1 MAAADEGADW
11 SLVNFAKQVFGAKSA
26 PPEVSFNFVE
36 PPPAEPEP
44 VAKAEETEPTAVP
57 ETELAAVPET
67 ESTPA
72 PETEPTAA
80 PESDPE
86 PKPDQTA
93 DAQEPTKA
101 DETPVMAVAEAQAP
115 PPVEATPF
123 ASEGKRQL
131 RTAGELADIILNA
144 LRAVD
149 GVPER
154 GFVITVY
161 GSRPWNA
168 MLTIKPEAGRIK
180 DVQLWRQRVQDI
192 GARLRRDFDLIDEG

>member
-1 MAAADEGADW
+1 MAAADEGTDW

-26 PPEVSFNFVE
+26 AAPEVGFNFIE
-36 PPPAEPEP
+36 PPPAEPPPPEP
-44 VAKAEETEPTAVP
+44 PPVEPEPAAKAEETE
-57 ETELAAVPET
+57 LA
-67 ESTPA
+67 
-72 PETEPTAA
+72 AA
-80 PESDPE
+80 PENEPE
-86 PKPDQTA
+86 PKPEQTA
-93 DAQEPTKA
+93 DAEEPTKA
-101 DETPVMAVAEAQAP
+101 IEASVMAVAEVQALP
-115 PPVEATPF
+115 PSEAPQT
-123 ASEGKRQL
+123 ASESKRQL

-180 DVQLWRQRVQDI
+180 DVRLWRQRVQDI

>member
-1 MAAADEGADW
+1 MAAADEGTDW

-26 PPEVSFNFVE
+26 APEVGFNFVE
-36 PPPAEPEP
+36 PPLVQPEP
-44 VAKAEETEPTAVP
+44 AAKAEETESTAIP
-57 ETELAAVPET
+57 EMESTALPET
-67 ESTPA
+67 ESPAA
-72 PETEPTAA
+72 PETEPPAA
-80 PESDPE
+80 PEDDPE
-86 PKPDQTA
+86 LKPDQTA
-93 DAQEPTKA
+93 DAQERTKA
-101 DETPVMAVAEAQAP
+101 DEAPLMAVAEAQAL

-154 GFVITVY
+154 GFLITVY

>member
-1 MAAADEGADW
+1 ME
-11 SLVNFAKQVFGAKSA
+11 S
-26 PPEVSFNFVE
+26 
-36 PPPAEPEP
+36 
-44 VAKAEETEPTAVP
+44 TAI
-57 ETELAAVPET
+57 PET
-67 ESTPA
+67 ESPAA
-72 PETEPTAA
+72 PETEPPVA
-80 PESDPE
+80 PAEDDPE

-115 PPVEATPF
+115 PPVEATQF

>member
-1 MAAADEGADW
+1 MAAADEGTDW
-11 SLVNFAKQVFGAKSA
+11 SLVNFAKQVFGAKSTA
-26 PPEVSFNFVE
+26 PEVGFNFIE

-44 VAKAEETEPTAVP
+44 AAKAEETE
-57 ETELAAVPET
+57 L
-67 ESTPA
+67 
-72 PETEPTAA
+72 TAA
-80 PESDPE
+80 PENDPE
-86 PKPDQTA
+86 PEPDQTA

-101 DETPVMAVAEAQAP
+101 DEASVIAVAEAQALP
-115 PPVEATPF
+115 PSEATQG

-161 GSRPWNA
+161 GARPWNA

>member
-1 MAAADEGADW
+1 MAAADEGTDW

-26 PPEVSFNFVE
+26 APEVSFNVVE
-36 PPPAEPEP
+36 PPPAEPLPAEP
-44 VAKAEETEPTAVP
+44 EPAAKAEETELATAS
-57 ETELAAVPET
+57 ETEA
-67 ESTPA
+67 
-72 PETEPTAA
+72 TAA
-80 PESDPE
+80 PENDPE
-86 PKPDQTA
+86 PEPEQTA
-93 DAQEPTKA
+93 DAEEPTKA
-101 DETPVMAVAEAQAP
+101 IEAPVMAVAEVQVP
-115 PPVEATPF
+115 PPIEATQG

-180 DVQLWRQRVQDI
+180 DVRLWRQRVQDI

>member
-1 MAAADEGADW
+1 MAAADEGTDW

-26 PPEVSFNFVE
+26 APEVGFNFIE
-36 PPPAEPEP
+36 
-44 VAKAEETEPTAVP
+44 
-57 ETELAAVPET
+57 
-67 ESTPA
+67 PA
-72 PETEPTAA
+72 PVEQEQEPAANAEETEPTAA
-80 PESDPE
+80 PENDPE
-86 PKPDQTA
+86 PDQTA
-93 DAQEPTKA
+93 DAEEPTKA
-101 DETPVMAVAEAQAP
+101 GEASVMAVANAQAP
-115 PPVEATPF
+115 PPSEVAQG
-123 ASEGKRQL
+123 AGEGKRQL

-161 GSRPWNA
+161 GARPWNA

>member
-1 MAAADEGADW
+1 MAAADEGTDW
-11 SLVNFAKQVFGAKSA
+11 SLVNFAKQVFGAKPA
-26 PPEVSFNFVE
+26 APEVGFNFVE

-44 VAKAEETEPTAVP
+44 AARAEETEPTAVP
-57 ETELAAVPET
+57 ETA
-67 ESTPA
+67 STPA
-72 PETEPTAA
+72 PETESPATPEAEPTAA
-80 PESDPE
+80 SESDPE

-101 DETPVMAVAEAQAP
+101 DEAPLTAVAEAQAL

-123 ASEGKRQL
+123 ASEGKRRL

-154 GFVITVY
+154 GFLITVY

>member
-1 MAAADEGADW
+1 MATADEGADW

-26 PPEVSFNFVE
+26 APEVGFNFVE
-36 PPPAEPEP
+36 PEP
-44 VAKAEETEPTAVP
+44 VEEQAAATAAEIEKV
-57 ETELAAVPET
+57 
-67 ESTPA
+67 
-72 PETEPTAA
+72 AA
-80 PESDPE
+80 PESDPA
-86 PKPDQTA
+86 PIPDQA
-93 DAQEPTKA
+93 ASAEDPIKA
-101 DETPVMAVAEAQAP
+101 AEAPAIAVSEP
-115 PPVEATPF
+115 EDVPSAEATQG

-131 RTAGELADIILNA
+131 RTASEMADIIMNA

-154 GFVITVY
+154 GFIITVY

-192 GARLRRDFDLIDEG
+192 GTRLRRDFDLIDDG

>member
-1 MAAADEGADW
+1 MAAADEGTDW
-11 SLVNFAKQVFGAKSA
+11 SLVNFAKQVFGAKPA
-26 PPEVSFNFVE
+26 APEVGFNFVE

-44 VAKAEETEPTAVP
+44 AAKAEETEPTAVP
-57 ETELAAVPET
+57 ETA
-67 ESTPA
+67 STPA
-72 PETEPTAA
+72 PETESPAAPEAEPTAA
-80 PESDPE
+80 PESDPGPE
-86 PKPDQTA
+86 PDQAA
-93 DAQEPTKA
+93 DEETTKA
-101 DETPVMAVAEAQAP
+101 DEAPLTAVAEAQAL

-154 GFVITVY
+154 GFLITVY